1 MQLREQ
7 VPKVP
12 DVVGGDELAA
22 KQSAVNEQGKLRA
35 TPIDGVTFRQI
46 RPVPHED
53 GHVTEVARAS
63 WPDLAGPVVQVH
75 LTTTFP
81 GRIRA
86 WGLHQAS
93 TDRLF
98 VVSGLVKIVVFDGR
112 NASPTFGRLNE
123 FTLSE
128 RNPGLL
134 IIPPNLYHGWKN
146 IGTTEAVIINMPT
159 RMYNYEAPDAL
170 DLPWD
175 SEAAPR
181 IVPYRW

>member
-1 MQLREQ
+1 MNLRRRFA
-7 VPKVP
+7 PKIP
-12 DVVGGDELAA
+12 DVVGGNELVA

-35 TPIDGVTFRQI
+35 HPIDGVVFRPV

-63 WPDLAGPVVQVH
+63 WGELADPVVQVH

-98 VVSGLVKIVVFDGR
+98 VVSGLVKIVVYDGR
-112 NASPTFGRLNE
+112 HELADLRPPERVHRQREEPGAADHPAQP
-123 FTLSE
+123 LSRVE
-128 RNPGLL
+128 KHRHMGSDHHQYADRDVCL
-134 IIPPNLYHGWKN
+134 
-146 IGTTEAVIINMPT
+146 
-159 RMYNYEAPDAL
+159 
-170 DLPWD
+170 
-175 SEAAPR
+175 
-181 IVPYRW
+181 